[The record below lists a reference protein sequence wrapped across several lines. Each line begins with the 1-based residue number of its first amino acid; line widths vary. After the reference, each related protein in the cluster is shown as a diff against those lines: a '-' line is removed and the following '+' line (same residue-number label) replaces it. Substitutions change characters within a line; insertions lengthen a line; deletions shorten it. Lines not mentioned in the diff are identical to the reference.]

1 MNTYRAIYRLL
12 RPGIGYSIII
22 TVIPGLLL
30 GAELPSAVL
39 VFNAL
44 LGTFLLVLASSC
56 YNQVLERHSDAKMER
71 TKNRILPLGILDY
84 QTVIMIGSSLLG
96 IGLLILL
103 LFVNFLTAALGFFSF
118 VFYVVVYTVLLKPNT
133 ESNTVLGGVSGAIG
147 PLMGEAAVTG
157 TLSYEG
163 WVLYALLFFWQPAH
177 FWALAIYLKE
187 DYAKAGLPMLPVV
200 RGATY
205 TVRLMIAYQLLL
217 VVAAVVFTYF
227 AGMAGAVFL
236 VPTTLVGVWVLY
248 KMFAL
253 LKDPDPLAS
262 RRVFF
267 MTILH
272 NVVWH
277 LAFCLDVLVSRGPG
291 FWG

>member
-96 IGLLILL
+96 IGLL
-103 LFVNFLTAALGFFSF
+103 S
-118 VFYVVVYTVLLKPNT
+118 
-133 ESNTVLGGVSGAIG
+133 
-147 PLMGEAAVTG
+147 
-157 TLSYEG
+157 
-163 WVLYALLFFWQPAH
+163 
-177 FWALAIYLKE
+177 
-187 DYAKAGLPMLPVV
+187 
-200 RGATY
+200 
-205 TVRLMIAYQLLL
+205 
-217 VVAAVVFTYF
+217 
-227 AGMAGAVFL
+227 
-236 VPTTLVGVWVLY
+236 VGV
-248 KMFAL
+248 AT
-253 LKDPDPLAS
+253 AS
-262 RRVFF
+262 RRRRG
-267 MTILH
+267 
-272 NVVWH
+272 
-277 LAFCLDVLVSRGPG
+277 LDA
-291 FWG
+291 